1 MRHRQQRLRPRPRP
15 RHRLLLRLRLPI
27 AVKARLGA
35 CIELSGLKYNIE
47 PNRKSVSGREMS
59 YPPPPFLRCLLTPPL
74 CAAAKITRNWLSTRF
89 PNIPAYV
96 CNRNAQHNRGN
107 ERRSRLLDSTR
118 LCPDMIRYDDV
129 ELLGK
134 ARHGTVLTPCAP
146 HNNVENCF
154 LYQFH
159 TLRKQFDFIA
169 SS

>member
-1 MRHRQQRLRPRPRP
+1 MDRAAPAAATPSRP
-15 RHRLLLRLRLPI
+15 RHRLRLLLPI

-59 YPPPPFLRCLLTPPL
+59 PSPTVLVHSATFC
-74 CAAAKITRNWLSTRF
+74 CGQITRNWLSTRF